1 MANKM
6 DQFGCMQTRGEYN
19 PLALSVLKTTDTIC
33 RYPWDHKFQSEV
45 LRDCLNKARV
55 ERNIDG

>member
-1 MANKM
+1 M